1 MFKDAAERLNET
13 REERDKL
20 HRIVAESEGAE
31 RQLRDL
37 TDRRVQRQETLAAA
51 AAVVASLEQ
60 LASQATCRSVAA
72 EQVRIA
78 QEEVARIRR
87 TGTEVEIGE
96 RKVAEL
102 VRKITE
108 AEQALQ
114 VVRDQQ
120 GKAVAA
126 LEAAEEA
133 ARAEGSDPG
142 VTDTVVRQQLELRKS
157 AADQAARE
165 AQQRIDTAL
174 AAQKLVEAVGAA
186 ELDLRDQRAKAARA
200 LESAAKA
207 TATEKVTE
215 SGLQRCD
222 LLERALDVHAADKQ
236 VADGQ
241 ADVDKEAALQGRL
254 GTTSGER
261 AELAEQRAAIT
272 VPAHGAL
279 GPMRRLAT
287 ELAACAGRARCR
299 LCGDGEPER

>member
-1 MFKDAAERLNET
+1 M
-13 REERDKL
+13 
-20 HRIVAESEGAE
+20 
-31 RQLRDL
+31 
-37 TDRRVQRQETLAAA
+37 
-51 AAVVASLEQ
+51 
-60 LASQATCRSVAA
+60 
-72 EQVRIA
+72 
-78 QEEVARIRR
+78 EV
-87 TGTEVEIGE
+87 GE

-108 AEQALQ
+108 AEQALK
-114 VVRDQQ
+114 VARDQQ
-120 GKAVAA
+120 GKAGAA

-133 ARAEGSDPG
+133 ARAEGTDPG

-165 AQQRIDTAL
+165 AQQRIDAAL

-186 ELDLRDQRAKAARA
+186 ELDLRDQQAKADRA

-236 VADGQ
+236 AADAQ
-241 ADVDKEAALQGRL
+241 AAVDKEAALQGRL

-261 AELAEQRAAIT
+261 AELAGT
-272 VPAHGAL
+272 AL
-279 GPMRRLAT
+279 CDYSSGSW
-287 ELAACAGRARCR
+287 RARAHAQAR
-299 LCGDGEPER
+299 H